1 MNGKPTTY
9 IINFYAADVN
19 LATLTRYLHDSREI
33 IAYWNYIPLVYCIK
47 SYLSAEELVVRLHPF
62 FPHPFMIAEIN
73 SGNINGILPQ
83 EAWSWFY
90 MEHHE
95 KQHEIPNLGDLSTL
109 GNLLRLRPR

>member
-1 MNGKPTTY
+1 MNDRPKTY

-19 LATLTRYLHDSREI
+19 LATLTRYLHDSRDI

-47 SYLSAEELVVRLHPF
+47 SSADELAVRLQHY

-73 SGNINGILPQ
+73 PGNLNGILPK

-90 MEHHE
+90 MDHHE
-95 KQHEIPNLGDLSTL
+95 KQPISSLEELLGLPAP
-109 GNLLRLRPR
+109 LRPAR